1 MNNKTND
8 TLLFLL
14 GLSAIL
20 LVISGIA
27 TIWIDSDIARKT
39 TLTFALL
46 TTFFWAIAK
55 IKN

>member
-39 TLTFALL
+39 TLTLILL
-46 TTFFWAIAK
+46 TTFFWSIAK